1 MEIIA
6 IERQTFEQI
15 KERLVTFAK
24 QVKKLCANDQ
34 SKGKWLDNQDVC
46 ELLNISKR
54 SLQYY
59 RNCGKLSF
67 SQINNKCYYKVADVE
82 KLLKDS
88 SILKPSQ
95 P

>member
-15 KERLVTFAK
+15 KDQLMHFAK
-24 QVKKLCANDQ
+24 QIKKLCTNDQ
-34 SKGKWLDNQDVC
+34 AKGKWLDNQDVC

-88 SILKPSQ
+88 SILKSRKP
-95 P
+95 

>member
-6 IERQTFEQI
+6 IERQTFEQM
-15 KERLVTFAK
+15 KDKFLSFAK
-24 QVKKLCANDQ
+24 QIRKLCANEHP
-34 SKGKWLDNQDVC
+34 KGKWLDNQDVC

-67 SQINNKCYYKVADVE
+67 SQINSKCYYKSTDVE

-88 SILKPSQ
+88 LIHKPK
-95 P
+95 

>member
-15 KERLVTFAK
+15 KDRFSHFAR
-24 QVKKLCANDQ
+24 QIKKLCANDRSQ
-34 SKGKWLDNQDVC
+34 DKWLDNQDVC

-67 SQINNKCYYKVADVE
+67 SQINNKCYYKATDVE

-88 SILKPSQ
+88 SIKK
-95 P
+95 

>member
-6 IERQTFEQI
+6 IERQTFDLIKDRLMLFTKQI
-15 KERLVTFAK
+15 
-24 QVKKLCANDQ
+24 KKLCTNEHTND
-34 SKGKWLDNQDVC
+34 KWLDNQDVC

-67 SQINNKCYYKVADVE
+67 SQINNKCYYKVCDVK

-88 SILKPSQ
+88 SIQKSSKP
-95 P
+95 

>member
-6 IERQTFEQI
+6 IESNTFEQI
-15 KERLVTFAK
+15 KDHLMLFAK
-24 QVKKLCANDQ
+24 QIKKLCANDQ
-34 SKGKWLDNQDVC
+34 PKDKWLDNQDVC

-88 SILKPSQ
+88 LKVKPSK

>member
-15 KERLVTFAK
+15 KNKLMHFGK
-24 QVKKLCANDQ
+24 QIKKLCANEELK
-34 SKGKWLDNQDVC
+34 SKWFDNQDVC

-67 SQINNKCYYKVADVE
+67 SQINNKCYYKVTDVE

-88 SILKPSQ
+88 SIQKPSK

>member
-6 IERQTFEQI
+6 IERNTFEQV
-15 KERLVTFAK
+15 KEHLILFAK
-24 QVKKLCANDQ
+24 QIKKLCVDDQ
-34 SKGKWLDNQDVC
+34 PKDKWLDNQDVC

-59 RNCGKLSF
+59 RNCGKLPF

-88 SILKPSQ
+88 LKVKQSKP
-95 P
+95 

>member
-15 KERLVTFAK
+15 KDRFILFSK
-24 QVKKLCANDQ
+24 QIKKLCTNEQPKD
-34 SKGKWLDNQDVC
+34 KWLDNQDVC

-67 SQINNKCYYKVADVE
+67 SQINNKCYYKVSDVE

-88 SILKPSQ
+88 SIPKTSKP
-95 P
+95 

>member
-1 MEIIA
+1 MKIIA
-6 IERQTFEQI
+6 IESNTFEQI
-15 KERLVTFAK
+15 KDHLMLFAK
-24 QVKKLCANDQ
+24 QIKKLCVNDQ
-34 SKGKWLDNQDVC
+34 PKDKWLDNQDAC
-46 ELLNISKR
+46 ELLSISKR

-88 SILKPSQ
+88 LKVKPSK

>member
-15 KERLVTFAK
+15 KNRLIHFAK
-24 QVKKLCANDQ
+24 QIKKLCANDQ
-34 SKGKWLDNQDVC
+34 PKGKWLDNQDVC

-67 SQINNKCYYKVADVE
+67 SQINNKCYYKVTDVE

-88 SILKPSQ
+88 SIQKPSK